1 MTAPTAATAPTRGD
15 APRMAPSAAGRL
27 VLYVAASTARHRL
40 RTAGLFFYVL
50 VWVTPSLFS
59 ALTVALIYRSSPGLQ
74 EYAIVGGA
82 GLALLFGMQFNAGQI
97 LDEERQRGT
106 LANLFVSPGPRYVW
120 LAGFQLFAVA
130 ESLLAALLT
139 LLVGVGAFGASLDVD
154 VMGVAVTLLLLF
166 SCMWGFSMLVGS
178 VGLALRDANQ
188 LSNLLFPMIML
199 SSGALYPLDLMP
211 GWLQGPARCLP
222 FGYAMQALADTVG
235 RGASLTEVAGDVAPL
250 TGFAVGLPLLGIAT
264 FRAVERRVR
273 RRGALELV

>member
-1 MTAPTAATAPTRGD
+1 MSAR
-15 APRMAPSAAGRL
+15 AAGRL
-27 VLYVAASTARHRL
+27 VLYVAVSTARHRL

-74 EYAIVGGA
+74 EYAIVAGA
-82 GLALLFGMQFNAGQI
+82 GLALLFGMQYNAGQI

-106 LANLFVSPGPRYVW
+106 LGNLFVSPGPRYLW
-120 LAGFQLFAVA
+120 LAGFQLFAIV
-130 ESLLAALLT
+130 ESLVAAAFTLT
-139 LLVGVGAFGASLDVD
+139 VGVAAFGIRLDVD
-154 VMGVAVTLLLLF
+154 AVGTVVTMALLF

-188 LSNLLFPMIML
+188 LSNLLFPIIML
-199 SSGALYPLDLMP
+199 ASGALYPLDLMP
-211 GWLQGPARCLP
+211 GWLQAPARCLP

-235 RGASLTEVAGDVAPL
+235 QGARLRDVAGELLPL
-250 TGFAVGLPLLGIAT
+250 AAFAVVLPLLGIAA
-264 FRAVERRVR
+264 FGAVERRVR